1 MSPQSKYEYF
11 QVVATRYS
19 KASRAEKSRI
29 LDEFCEIC
37 AIRDRNH
44 AIHKLNHPEKYL
56 HKSKRKRGRKSKYNQ
71 PEVLK
76 PLKKIWLKSNLLCSK
91 NLKALLSDWIHSYEE
106 SFEPLSEEVKAKLR
120 TISPATI
127 DRILKKLRPHYKK
140 HGLSTTKPGSLL
152 KHHIPIKTDQW
163 DEKRPGFIES
173 DTVAHCGSS
182 TLGPYVLSIDYL
194 DIATTWSEQRAVFG
208 KGERGVVLQT
218 KDVEKSFPFPIL
230 GFDSDQGSEFMNWH
244 LYRHFTSR
252 EKPVDFTRSRAYKK
266 NDNAH
271 IEQKNWTHIRQWLGY
286 DRFEHPQLVPLLN
299 DLYKTQWRLFH
310 NFFIP
315 SVKLID
321 KRRTGSKTTKIHDK
335 PKTPYQRIIES
346 SDIPQETKDKLTS
359 QKQQLNPF
367 KLRDA
372 MDEKIKK
379 IFATLRRLNK
389 NKPTHD
395 A

>member
-1 MSPQSKYEYF
+1 MSPQSKYEYY
-11 QVVATRYS
+11 QSVVRRYP

-37 AIRDRNH
+37 HISDRNH

-56 HKSKRKRGRKSKYNQ
+56 HKNRQKRGRKSKYNK

-91 NLKALLSDWIHSYEE
+91 NLKALLPDWIEPYEAT
-106 SFEPLSEEVKAKLR
+106 FEPLSGEVKEKLK
-120 TISPATI
+120 TISAATI
-127 DRILKKLRPHYKK
+127 DRLLKKVRAKHNK

-152 KHHIPIKTDQW
+152 KQQIPIKTEQW
-163 DEKRPGFIES
+163 DERRPGFIEA
-173 DTVAHCGSS
+173 DTVAHCGTS
-182 TLGPYVLSIDYL
+182 TVGTYVLSIDYV
-194 DIATTWSEQRAVFG
+194 DIATGWSEQRAIFG
-208 KGERGVVLQT
+208 KGEQGVVKQT
-218 KDVEKSFPFPIL
+218 KDVEAMLPFELL

-244 LYRHFTSR
+244 LLCHFTER
-252 EKPVDFTRSRAYKK
+252 KQPVDFTRSRAYKK

-271 IEQKNWTHIRQWLGY
+271 VEQKNWTHIRQWLGY
-286 DRFEHPQLVPLLN
+286 DRFDYPHLVPLLN
-299 DLYKTQWRLFH
+299 DLYRNEWRLFH

-321 KRRTGSKTTKIHDK
+321 KKRIKSKTIKIHDK

-346 SDIPQETKDKLTS
+346 THIDQQTKDKLTT
-359 QKQQLNPF
+359 QKKQLNPF
-367 KLRDA
+367 LLRETIDR
-372 MDEKIKK
+372 KIKK
-379 IFATLRRLNK
+379 VFATLKKLQENDQG
-389 NKPTHD
+389 NN